1 MVIGLDVWQAHFK
14 DFPDRYVLVGGV
26 ACDLLMGEAGLP
38 FRVTKDLDVVLLVE
52 VLDAAFA
59 EAFWAFVEAGGY
71 ERKEKGEGG
80 NLYRF
85 AKPSTDGYPVM
96 IELFSRA
103 PEGFD
108 LGEDSHLT
116 PLPIDETVA
125 SLSAILLDGSY
136 YALLQA
142 NLRELG
148 GLPLLHEAA
157 LIPFK
162 ARAYLDL
169 SRRKAAGEKVDS
181 GNVKK
186 HRNDVFRLL
195 QLLPADGALD
205 LPETIAADMRA
216 FLDAVADD
224 EAFKPSD
231 IGLQL
236 NREAALARLST
247 AYRL

>member
-1 MVIGLDVWQAHFK
+1 
-14 DFPDRYVLVGGV
+14 
-26 ACDLLMGEAGLP
+26 
-38 FRVTKDLDVVLLVE
+38 
-52 VLDAAFA
+52 
-59 EAFWAFVEAGGY
+59 
-71 ERKEKGEGG
+71 
-80 NLYRF
+80 
-85 AKPSTDGYPVM
+85 M

-108 LGEDSHLT
+108 LAEGSQLT

-125 SLSAILLDGSY
+125 SLSAILLDEAY
-136 YALLQA
+136 YGLLKT
-142 NLRELG
+142 NLRELS

-169 SRRKAAGEKVDS
+169 SARKAAGDRVDS
-181 GNVKK
+181 GDVKK

-216 FLDAVADD
+216 FLAAVAADD
-224 EAFKPSD
+224 AFKPAD
-231 IGLQL
+231 IKLQIS
-236 NREAALARLST
+236 REEALARLSST
-247 AYRL
+247 YRL

>member
-26 ACDLLMGEAGLP
+26 ACDLLMVDAGLQ

-59 EAFWAFVEAGGY
+59 QAFWAFVEAGGY

-80 NLYRF
+80 KLYRF
-85 AKPSTDGYPVM
+85 ARPATAGYPFM

-108 LGEDSHLT
+108 LGEGSRLT

-125 SLSAILLDGSY
+125 SLSAILLDEAY
-136 YALLQA
+136 YALLKA
-142 NLRELG
+142 NLRDLA
-148 GLPLLHEAA
+148 GLPLLNEAA

-169 SRRKAAGEKVDS
+169 IRRKAAGKRVD
-181 GNVKK
+181 GGDVKK
-186 HRNDVFRLL
+186 HHNDVFRLL
-195 QLLPADGALD
+195 QLLPADRVFN
-205 LPETIAADMRA
+205 LPETIVADMAA
-216 FLDAVADD
+216 FLAVVAAD

-231 IGLQL
+231 IELRMG
-236 NREAALARLST
+236 RDEALARLAA
-247 AYRL
+247 AYGL

>member
-26 ACDLLMGEAGLP
+26 ACDLLMANAGLQ
-38 FRVTKDLDVVLLVE
+38 FRATKDLDVVLLVE

-59 EAFWAFVEAGGY
+59 QAFWAFVEAGGY

-80 NLYRF
+80 KLYRF
-85 AKPSTDGYPVM
+85 AKPVTAGYPFM

-103 PEGFD
+103 PEGFEV
-108 LGEDSHLT
+108 GAGSRLT
-116 PLPIDETVA
+116 PLPIADTVA
-125 SLSAILLDGSY
+125 SLSAILLDEAY
-136 YALLQA
+136 YALLKA
-142 NLRELG
+142 NLRDLA
-148 GLPLLHEAA
+148 GLPLLNEAA

-169 SRRKAAGEKVDS
+169 SQRKAAGETVD
-181 GNVKK
+181 GGDVKK

-195 QLLPADGALD
+195 QLLPGDVTIE
-205 LPETIAADMRA
+205 LPDTIAADMRA
-216 FLDAVADD
+216 FLAVVDGD
-224 EAFKPSD
+224 ETFKPSD
-231 IGLQL
+231 IGLRL
-236 NREAALARLST
+236 RRGDAIARLSS

>member
-1 MVIGLDVWQAHFK
+1 MVIGLDVWQAHFR

-26 ACDLLMGEAGLP
+26 ACDLLMDEAGLA
-38 FRVTKDLDVVLLVE
+38 FRATKDLDVVLLVE

-59 EAFWAFVEAGGY
+59 QAFWAFVEAGGY

-80 NLYRF
+80 KLYRF
-85 AKPSTDGYPVM
+85 AKPSTAGYPFM

-108 LGEDSHLT
+108 LGEGSRLT

-125 SLSAILLDGSY
+125 SLSAILLDEAY
-136 YALLQA
+136 YTLLKA

-162 ARAYLDL
+162 ARAHLDL
-169 SRRKAAGEKVDS
+169 SQRKAAGEKVDS
-181 GNVKK
+181 GDVKK

-195 QLLPADGALD
+195 QLLPANGTLV
-205 LPETIAADMRA
+205 LPGTIASDMRS
-216 FLDAVADD
+216 FLDAVAED
-224 EAFKPSD
+224 ESFKPAD
-231 IGLQL
+231 IGLRL
-236 NREAALARLST
+236 SREDGLARLSS